1 MKSKEFNFIK
11 IIKKTSYIEICMK
24 YLFLIFLLILTNCSS
39 WNIAKKKGCLSPH
52 ANYYELETL
61 HYAKKT
67 RNYSTQSPLLLIK
80 PLQSLLSKKLSYE
93 DRCEHTKTLIMA
105 LDDPMT
111 FKRFKWSNYKNST
124 QGEIMILLN
133 KPSFRNFK
141 GIGNE
146 LCRVYTSKIKIKK
159 KEKTKKFRACNYKHT
174 WGPHDRYGYIIQ
186 PHTILYQ
193 WRIFEDKYF

>member
-80 PLQSLLSKKLSYE
+80 PLQSLYQK
-93 DRCEHTKTLIMA
+93 
-105 LDDPMT
+105 
-111 FKRFKWSNYKNST
+111 NYH
-124 QGEIMILLN
+124 M
-133 KPSFRNFK
+133 
-141 GIGNE
+141 
-146 LCRVYTSKIKIKK
+146 
-159 KEKTKKFRACNYKHT
+159 
-174 WGPHDRYGYIIQ
+174 
-186 PHTILYQ
+186 
-193 WRIFEDKYF
+193 RIDVSIPRH